1 MLQDLSTAIE
11 VTSPESLSL
20 EKIGNNLLEYNFLKL
35 NTNNGAHEESSEL
48 NSVVDPDPYLICG
61 SGSIHINI

>member
-1 MLQDLSTAIE
+1 MVGQYRHTGTGFYS
-11 VTSPESLSL
+11 
-20 EKIGNNLLEYNFLKL
+20 LEYNFLKL